1 MIASSMKYPT
11 TVTPDFHHKRIFAG
25 NPMPE
30 QQGPLLQVLH
40 VPNPRL
46 DVHITL
52 RVDQG
57 TRPAPPDLPRR
68 NLHLLDR
75 LCG

>member
-1 MIASSMKYPT
+1 MIASSKKCPT
-11 TVTPDFHHKRIFAG
+11 TGIPDSHHKRIFAG
-25 NPMPE
+25 NLVPE
-30 QQGPLLQVLH
+30 QQGPLFQVLL

-52 RVDQG
+52 HVDQG
-57 TRPAPPDLPRR
+57 TRPGPPDLPRR
-68 NLHLLDR
+68 DLYLLNR

>member
-1 MIASSMKYPT
+1 MIASSMKCPT
-11 TVTPDFHHKRIFAG
+11 TATPDFYHKRTLAG

-30 QQGPLLQVLH
+30 QQGPLLQVFLM
-40 VPNPRL
+40 PNPRL

-57 TRPAPPDLPRR
+57 TRPDPPDLPRR